1 MRRLELK
8 LPDRVRDFLEREAA
22 RTGRAMAELIRQYI
36 TDRPEFAA
44 AQEDLV
50 DHSVEPAAEPEG
62 DGLTDEQEAS
72 YQAYL
77 REDK

>member
-44 AQEDLV
+44 AQEDLI
-50 DHSVEPAAEPEG
+50 EPAAEPEG
-62 DGLTDEQEAS
+62 DGLTNEQEAS
-72 YQAYL
+72 YQVYL
-77 REDK
+77 RENK